1 MKKVVFAI
9 GLVLGIIG
17 IFLVLD
23 TMLKPQITED
33 QAGICAFGMLFVV
46 AGFSILFLSILMGK
60 APDGNLKKLYKWDI
74 YRSLIGVPIWFFA
87 VLTSLSAI
95 DALTTSSLTSE
106 MALEHPGLFPAF
118 TLWFG
123 SYILGDLMGLEEFI
137 FILTSI
143 RIPVLFMLLNILLA
157 LYFDRKTKWL
167 GRATLFGIAV
177 IPFIYMWLETFL
189 LVPPVYG
196 LLDGTIDYAIFF
208 GFNPLITFIGIGSQI
223 VLNVSVV
230 YTGML
235 LYRERKL
242 AKSLKI
248 YNI

>member
-1 MKKVVFAI
+1 MKKAVFTI
-9 GLVLGIIG
+9 GLILGIAG

-23 TMLKPQITED
+23 TMQKPQITED
-33 QAGICAFGMLFVV
+33 QAGIGAFGMVFAV
-46 AGFSILFLSILMGK
+46 AGFSIVFLSILMGK
-60 APDGNLKKLYKWDI
+60 TPDGNLKKLYKWDL
-74 YRSLIGVPIWFFA
+74 YRSLIGVPIWLLAF
-87 VLTSLSAI
+87 LTSWGAI
-95 DALTTSSLTSE
+95 DALTTSSLTPE

-123 SYILGDLMGLEEFI
+123 SYVLGDLMGLEEFI
-137 FILTSI
+137 FILTSV
-143 RIPVLFMLLNILLA
+143 RIPILFMLLSILLV
-157 LYFDRKTKWL
+157 LYFDRKNNWL

-189 LVPPVYG
+189 LVPPVYS
-196 LLDGTIDYAIFF
+196 LLDGTIDYVIFF
-208 GFNPLITFIGIGSQI
+208 GFNPLITFIEIVSQI
-223 VLNVSVV
+223 VLNVSVI